1 MTCAMTRSCRELDVL
16 RACALVLLA
25 MGMSIVSFVG
35 RPASAEACAAETET
49 IRQVEPHGQSLPD
62 CRAYEQ
68 VSPVDKNTSDT
79 YGRPGF
85 VQSSLTGESV
95 SYYSIVPFPGIP
107 GSSEFPIYL
116 STRGDLDWSTQ
127 GLLPLL
133 EADASAKVLGLT
145 ADNHEAV
152 VAATEEEGPGLA
164 PGAKPRENNLYIH
177 NDLTGE
183 YRLIAAGPGGVTLA
197 GSTPDGSHILFQ
209 AKREVLPGVADP
221 EHTPYLYEWDR
232 ETGQLAFV
240 GEIEGR
246 APEEGTVAGPNESE
260 ADEGE
265 NPYAQNTIS
274 ENGSR
279 IFFSELGEGQ
289 KVYMREPNADPP
301 RTIEVSAGG
310 AQWRAATPTGSF
322 ALYTE
327 GGELYRFNLARDVPS
342 PAAAREKI
350 AGAGAKVL
358 GTVGMS
364 NDGSYVYFV
373 AEGVLA
379 SNENGEHEKAEE
391 RLNEANL
398 YEWHA
403 GTAVPV
409 TFIAQLDQYED
420 KSDWEGFT
428 HDEPGSPDQGYKASR
443 VSPDGTKVLI
453 SSVAKLTS
461 YDNAGKS
468 EAYLYD
474 ATEPLSTTNPLC
486 VSCNSSAPPAESGAY
501 LSNNNIGTGP
511 EKAFNAFMTRNL
523 SAEGTRV
530 FFQTEE
536 ALMPDD
542 TNGQM
547 DVYEWEQEGTGSCQ
561 VDESDGSGGCRYLI
575 SSGQSSSPSYFGDAS
590 QNGEDVFFFTR
601 QSLASQDLD
610 NNVDVY
616 DAREDGGISS
626 QNSPPAP
633 LCESERCRGASTIA
647 PVLGVPSS
655 VTLTGSGN
663 LAPPSAEP
671 KPLQPKAKPTPLM
684 RARKLTKALQACEK
698 KPKRRRARCRSQ
710 AQMKYGMKTKQGGR
724 RAGR

>member
-1 MTCAMTRSCRELDVL
+1 MTRSCRELNGL
-16 RACALVLLA
+16 RACALALLA
-25 MGMSIVSFVG
+25 IGVSIVSFVG
-35 RPASAEACAAETET
+35 HPAPAEACTAETES

-68 VSPVDKNTSDT
+68 VSPVDKNTSDA

-85 VQSSLTGESV
+85 VQSSLAGESV

-116 STRGDLDWSTQ
+116 SARGGLDWSTQ

-133 EADASAKVLGLT
+133 EADAEAKVLGLT
-145 ADNHEAV
+145 ADNREAV

-164 PGAKPRENNLYIH
+164 PGAEPHESNLYIH
-177 NDLTGE
+177 NNLTGE
-183 YRLIAAGPGGVTLA
+183 YRLIAAGPGGVALA
-197 GSTPDGSHILFQ
+197 DSTPDGSHILFQ

-221 EHTPYLYEWDR
+221 QHTPYLYEWDR
-232 ETGQLAFV
+232 ETGQLTFV
-240 GEIEGR
+240 GEAEGR
-246 APEEGTVAGPNESE
+246 VPEEGTAAGPNESE
-260 ADEGE
+260 ADEGQT
-265 NPYAQNTIS
+265 PYAQNTIS
-274 ENGSR
+274 EDGSR
-279 IFFSELGEGQ
+279 IFFSELGEDQ
-289 KVYMREPNADPP
+289 KVYVREPNADPP
-301 RTIEVSAGG
+301 KTIAVSAGG
-310 AQWRAATPTGSF
+310 AQWRAATPSGSF

-327 GGELYRFNLARDVPS
+327 AGELYRFNLTRDAPD

-350 AGAGAKVL
+350 AGAGARVL
-358 GTVGMS
+358 GTIGMS
-364 NDGSYVYFV
+364 DDGSYVYFT
-373 AEGVLA
+373 AEGILA
-379 SNENGEHEKAEE
+379 SNENGNHEKAEE

-403 GTAVPV
+403 GAAVPL
-409 TFIAQLDQYED
+409 TFIAQLNQVED
-420 KSDWEGFT
+420 KSDWDGYTE
-428 HDEPGSPDQGYKASR
+428 DEPGASDQGYKASR

-453 SSVAKLTS
+453 GSAAKLTS

-474 ATEPLSTTNPLC
+474 ATEPLSTTNPRC
-486 VSCNSSAPPAESGAY
+486 VSCNSVASPAQSSAY

-511 EKAFNAFMTRNL
+511 EKAFNPFMTRNL
-523 SAEGTRV
+523 SSEGTRV

-536 ALMPDD
+536 ALVPGD

-561 VDESDGSGGCRYLI
+561 VDEGDGSGGCRYLI
-575 SSGQSSSPSYFGDAS
+575 SSGQSTSSSYFGDAS

-601 QSLASQDLD
+601 QSLVSRDRD

-626 QNSPPAP
+626 QNTPLAPP
-633 LCESERCRGASTIA
+633 CESERCRGTYATVPA
-647 PVLGVPSS
+647 LGAPSS
-655 VTLTGSGN
+655 VTLMGAGN
-663 LAPPSAEP
+663 LGSPQAEP
-671 KPLQPKAKPTPLM
+671 KPAQPKVQPTGPA
-684 RARKLTKALQACEK
+684 RARKLAKALKACGK
-698 KPKRRRARCRSQ
+698 KPKRGRARCR
-710 AQMKYGMKTKQGGR
+710 ARARIKYGAKAKKRAR

>member
-1 MTCAMTRSCRELDVL
+1 MMRSCRELDVL
-16 RACALVLLA
+16 RARSLVLLA
-25 MGMSIVSFVG
+25 IGMSIVSFVG
-35 RPASAEACAAETET
+35 HPAFAEACAAETES

-68 VSPVDKNTSDT
+68 VSPVAKNTSDA

-95 SYYSIVPFPGIP
+95 SYYSIVPFPGIS

-116 STRGDLDWSTQ
+116 STRGGLDWSTQ

-152 VAATEEEGPGLA
+152 LSATEEEGPGLA
-164 PGAKPRENNLYIH
+164 PGATPHENNLYIH
-177 NDLTGE
+177 NNLTGE
-183 YRLIAAGPGGVTLA
+183 YRLIVAGPGGVALA
-197 GSTPDGSHILFQ
+197 DSTPDGSHILIQ

-221 EHTPYLYEWDR
+221 QHTPYLYEWDR
-232 ETGQLAFV
+232 ETGQLTFV
-240 GEIEGR
+240 GEAEGR
-246 APEEGTVAGPNESE
+246 IPEEGTVAGPNESE
-260 ADEGE
+260 ADQGE
-265 NPYAQNTIS
+265 NPYTQNAIS

-279 IFFSELGEGQ
+279 IFFSESGEGQ
-289 KVYMREPNADPP
+289 KVYIREPNADPP
-301 RTIEVSAGG
+301 RTIAVSAGD
-310 AQWRAATPTGSF
+310 AQWRAATPSGSF

-327 GGELYRFNLARDVPS
+327 GGELYRFNLARDAPN

-364 NDGSYVYFV
+364 DDGSYIYFT
-373 AEGVLA
+373 AEGILA
-379 SNENGEHEKAEE
+379 SNENGNHEKAEE

-398 YEWHA
+398 YEWQA
-403 GTAVPV
+403 GAAVPLK
-409 TFIAQLDQYED
+409 FIAQLNRVED

-428 HDEPGSPDQGYKASR
+428 EDEPGASDQGYKASR
-443 VSPDGTKVLI
+443 ISSKGTTMLI

-461 YDNAGKS
+461 YDNAGES

-474 ATEPLSTTNPLC
+474 ATEPLSITNPRC
-486 VSCNSSAPPAESGAY
+486 VSCSSAVSPARDPAY
-501 LSNNNIGTGP
+501 LSNNNIDASP
-511 EKAFNAFMTRNL
+511 EKAFSPFMTRNL

-536 ALMPDD
+536 SLVPDD

-547 DVYEWEQEGTGSCQ
+547 DVYEWEQEGTGSCS

-575 SSGQSSSPSYFGDAS
+575 SSGQSTSSSYFGDAS

-601 QSLASQDLD
+601 QSLVSQDRD
-610 NNVDVY
+610 DNVDVY
-616 DAREDGGISS
+616 DAREDGGIAS
-626 QNSPPAP
+626 QNPPLAP
-633 LCESERCRGASTIA
+633 PCESERCRGPYTAA
-647 PVLGVPSS
+647 LALGVPSS
-655 VTLTGSGN
+655 VALTGVGD
-663 LAPPSAEP
+663 LALPPEEP
-671 KPLQPKAKPTPLM
+671 RRSQPKAKTTRLA
-684 RARKLTKALQACEK
+684 RARERARALKACEK
-698 KPKRRRARCRSQ
+698 RPKRQRARCRVQ
-710 AQMKYGMKTKQGGR
+710 AQIKYGKKAKKSAR